1 MRCRPTMMLL
11 LAVLGVT
18 GLSSV
23 GWPQLRPPRPLARTQ
38 IRGQVRYADG
48 AAAPQG
54 VMVLLESERGG
65 LVAQTQTDSQGKFTF
80 TQIPQERYIVKARHP
95 GYREASERVD
105 ISLSPNAYVM
115 MDLQPLPQR
124 EPPAVPQEGPGG
136 FISVHLLAAPENA
149 QNELEKGQKLLMD
162 SKDSRGSIFHF
173 LKAIELY
180 PSYAQAYLFL
190 GMAHMDQ
197 NRHKDAQSAL
207 EKAIAFN
214 DKLAG
219 AHLALGACLNQQGNF
234 AAAEKPLL
242 RGLELNPEAA
252 EGHYEL
258 GRVYWALGRWP
269 EAEPHARK
277 AAALQPKF
285 APVHALLGNIMLR
298 KRDAPAALQ
307 EFKEYLRL
315 DPNGPMAEPVREMV
329 SKIEKALG
337 TPR

>member
-1 MRCRPTMMLL
+1 MIT
-11 LAVLGVT
+11 
-18 GLSSV
+18 
-23 GWPQLRPPRPLARTQ
+23 
-38 IRGQVRYADG
+38 
-48 AAAPQG
+48 
-54 VMVLLESERGG
+54 LEGDRSGRI
-65 LVAQTQTDSQGKFTF
+65 AHAQTDSQGKFAFSQTS
-80 TQIPQERYIVKARHP
+80 QEVYVIQARHA

-105 ISLSPNAYVM
+105 LTIGATGYVVI
-115 MDLQPLPQR
+115 DLQPLPQKG
-124 EPPAVPQEGPGG
+124 PPAVPQEGPGG
-136 FISVHLLAAPENA
+136 FISVEELGAPENA
-149 QNELEKGQKLLMD
+149 QKELEQGQKLLME
-162 SKDSRGSIFHF
+162 SRDSRGSIFHF

-180 PSYAQAYLFL
+180 PSYAQAYVLL

-207 EKAIAFN
+207 EKAIALN
-214 DKLAG
+214 DRLAG

-242 RGLELNPEAA
+242 RGLELNSDVA

-277 AAALQPKF
+277 AVALRAEF

-315 DPNGPMAEPVREMV
+315 EPNGPMAASARDMV
-329 SKIEKALG
+329 AKIEKALAA
-337 TPR
+337 PR

>member
-1 MRCRPTMMLL
+1 MKLRRKVMLL
-11 LAVLGVT
+11 LMASSLTILG
-18 GLSSV
+18 SIA
-23 GWPQLRPPRPLARTQ
+23 WPQIRPPRPVARTQ
-38 IRGQVRYADG
+38 IRGQVRYAHG
-48 AAAPQG
+48 PAAPQG
-54 VMVLLESERGG
+54 ILITLESDRVG
-65 LVAQTQTDSQGKFTF
+65 LVAQTQTDSQGKFEF
-80 TQIPQERYIVKARHP
+80 NQIPQQVYQVKARHP
-95 GYREASERVD
+95 GYREASQRVD
-105 ISLSPNAYVM
+105 LTTGPTAYLIL
-115 MDLQPLPQR
+115 DLQPLPQK
-124 EPPAVPQEGPGG
+124 EPPAVPQQGPGG
-136 FISVHLLAAPENA
+136 FISVEELGAPENA
-149 QNELEKGQKLLMD
+149 QKELEQGQKLLME
-162 SKDSRGSIFHF
+162 SKDIGGSVPHF

-180 PSYAQAYLFL
+180 PSFAQAHMLL
-190 GMAHMDQ
+190 GVAYMDQ

-277 AAALQPKF
+277 AVALRAEF

-315 DPNGPMAEPVREMV
+315 EPDGPMAAPARDMV
-329 SKIEKALG
+329 AKIEKALAA
-337 TPR
+337 PR